1 MDAISHF
8 SDPHPVVVHIPHSS
22 VFIPEESLESYNRN
36 LVEKELFLMTDHFC
50 NEIFDIGFTSEV
62 FLQSRLF
69 CDVERFRCDADEE
82 MSALGMGVCYT
93 RTSDGRVLRRLRSD
107 EKEAILCDDYDAHHQ
122 LLESLV
128 RSKLE
133 SHHSCLIIDGHSF
146 SDIPLAHE
154 RDKNPSR
161 PDICIG
167 TDSCHTPSFLAE
179 HFRTAFE
186 SSGLTVKFNSP
197 FAGTMVPTRYYHRN
211 SEVLSIMIEIKR
223 CLYLHSD
230 GTKDRSSIKF
240 LNKLIR
246 EATESSLKLL
256 S

>member
-8 SDPHPVVVHIPHSS
+8 SDPRPVVVHIPHSS
-22 VFIPEESLESYNRN
+22 VFIPEESLESYSRE
-36 LVEKELFLMTDHFC
+36 LIPKELSLMTDLFC

-69 CDVERFRCDADEE
+69 CDVERFRSDEDEE

-93 RTSDGRVLRRLRSD
+93 LTSDGKTLRRLRSD
-107 EKEAILCDDYDAHHQ
+107 EKEAILCDDYDTHHKI
-122 LLESLV
+122 LESLV

-146 SDIPLAHE
+146 SNVPLAHE
-154 RDKNPSR
+154 RDQNPSR
-161 PDICIG
+161 PDICLG
-167 TDSCHTPSFLAE
+167 TDSCHTPPSLAE

-186 SSGLTVKFNSP
+186 NSGLKVKFNSP
-197 FAGTMVPTRYYHRN
+197 FAGTMVPVRYYHRN
-211 SEVLSIMIEIKR
+211 SDVFSIMIEINR

-230 GTKDRSSIKF
+230 GTKDQSSIKF

-246 EATESSLKLL
+246 EATESALI
-256 S
+256 